1 MLKEIKDKEVIIG
14 LILIIILGSIALTL
28 LVRREVKSRQIAPET
43 AVEESMEIPEETSQA
58 FEIEETSIIVEETA
72 VEGMEDTEETEISL
86 ANVQVVTEKNSQDL
100 AKKESKKVGLYD
112 VLGDEKYTSATLT
125 ERKQEDNQLKELYEY
140 WDAYKLDAVADLVRL
155 ERLQKVSEELEG
167 KNKFYY
173 YGSVDRLG
181 RPSGKGLAVY
191 EDNTYYFGEW
201 KDGLRHGKGM
211 WLEVAI
217 YNEENQEEN
226 LGLVEHSYNGE
237 WSKDLPNG
245 QGQEHFSYDYN
256 VLNYESIKDIKCV
269 SNVIG
274 GFKDGY
280 YNGEMY
286 VMTVDASGNTKDW
299 GGSCENGVWD
309 VIYHGSSTDSVWES
323 YEVDQNGQ
331 HEYHYLFP
339 KENSNYGI
347 IGLKK

>member
-1 MLKEIKDKEVIIG
+1 MLKNIKEIKDKEVIIG
-14 LILIIILGSIALTL
+14 LIIIIILGSIALAL
-28 LVRREVKSRQIAPET
+28 LVRREVKNRQVVPET
-43 AVEESMEIPEETSQA
+43 TAEASMEIPENTSKV
-58 FEIEETSIIVEETA
+58 FEIEESSVVVEENVEET
-72 VEGMEDTEETEISL
+72 EEMELSL
-86 ANVQVVTEKNSQDL
+86 ANVQVVTEKNSQNL
-100 AKKESKKVGLYD
+100 AEAASQKAGLYD
-112 VLGDEKYTSATLT
+112 ILGKEKYTAATLT

-155 ERLQKVSEELEG
+155 ERMQKVSKELEG

-191 EDNTYYFGEW
+191 EDNTYYFGDW
-201 KDGLRHGKGM
+201 KEGMRHGKGM

-217 YNEENQEEN
+217 YTEENQDKN
-226 LGLVEHSYNGE
+226 LGLIEHSYNGE

-245 QGQEHFSYDYN
+245 QGQEHFSYDYD
-256 VLNYESIKDIKCV
+256 VLNIESIKDIKCIA
-269 SNVIG
+269 NVIG

-280 YNGEMY
+280 YHGDMY

-299 GGSCENGVWD
+299 GGVCTNGTWE
-309 VIYHGSSTDSVWES
+309 IINHGSTTDSVWES
-323 YEVDQNGQ
+323 YEVDEHGQ
-331 HEYHYLFP
+331 HEYHYLLP
-339 KENSNYGI
+339 KENQNYGI